1 MCEAQLI
8 CLGRLFAALSVSQHC
23 LIALL
28 SAFFFSLHLE
38 SQPRNPHPEQEKK
51 EKKRKSEDHLP
62 MVIGEW
68 ESEIEAVA
76 DT

>member
-1 MCEAQLI
+1 MSWPTI
-8 CLGRLFAALSVSQHC
+8 CRVVSFTTLLDCAAVWLFFFFLAPG
-23 LIALL
+23 L
-28 SAFFFSLHLE
+28 SAKKS
-38 SQPRNPHPEQEKK
+38 SPRAGK
-51 EKKRKSEDHLP
+51 KKRKSEDHLP

>member
-1 MCEAQLI
+1 MSWPTI
-8 CLGRLFAALSVSQHC
+8 CRVVSFTTLLDCAAVWL
-23 LIALL
+23 
-28 SAFFFSLHLE
+28 FFFFLHLD
-38 SQPRNPHPEQEKK
+38 SQPRNPHPEQGK
-51 EKKRKSEDHLP
+51 KKRKSEDHLP